1 MKIDYCNFYVE
12 IVNTKLFYYYYFF
25 FFFLL
30 FIFLV
35 YFLAYLLII
44 TIMMHGETNNN
55 NDDDNK
61 LTKTL
66 LHHHQEQ
73 ASWSVVTTI
82 FRGFIEYVSTHRAS
96 SSRPIERHTA
106 GVRSDAMSTSHPRR
120 LVVHSIL
127 GSRSEWGSLK
137 TPGRRRN

>member
-1 MKIDYCNFYVE
+1 
-12 IVNTKLFYYYYFF
+12 
-25 FFFLL
+25 
-30 FIFLV
+30 
-35 YFLAYLLII
+35 
-44 TIMMHGETNNN
+44 MMHGETNNNNN